1 MNPCKHGPGYNFKPI
16 SLVGLARFQGNK
28 GNSRSFSITDT
39 VISNCI
45 VSSSSQQQSKEW
57 SSSWQQMQSGRRC
70 LSHHFGGIHINLQLV
85 TQAIHL
91 HKRCFIATDPLTRCR
106 RLNCILPLGM
116 LYDKC
121 SSGKYQ
127 YVIVCVWSSDH
138 LTTCTVVIHNTSGHR
153 VATMIWHVWR
163 QKIRSIQVELGP
175 ISLIW

>member
-1 MNPCKHGPGYNFKPI
+1 MEWCPRFGYQIHFEFMGYRFSSPSI
-16 SLVGLARFQGNK
+16 TIDEFMQARSWLQLQAYQLSWSDQIPRHTN
-28 GNSRSFSITDT
+28 NSRSLSITDT

-116 LYDKC
+116 SYDKC

-127 YVIVCVWSSDH
+127 YVSVCV
-138 LTTCTVVIHNTSGHR
+138 I
-153 VATMIWHVWR
+153 
-163 QKIRSIQVELGP
+163 IRSLDNMNSRHPQHQ
-175 ISLIW
+175 WT